1 MLASMSTTEELV
13 GKIIHEQETIIG
25 PVAWME
31 ARKVRG
37 LRIEDHS
44 VSVEG
49 NSLEVLEGLVK
60 QYERLFGRASREV
73 CRDAVR
79 PLIAQV
85 PESEVPAVL
94 R

>member
-1 MLASMSTTEELV
+1 MGTSDRIAQQ
-13 GKIIHEQETIIG
+13 IIHEQETIIG

-37 LRIEDHS
+37 LR
-44 VSVEG
+44 VEG
-49 NSLEVLEGLVK
+49 HDVHVDGVPRDVLDGLVK

-79 PLIAQV
+79 PLISQV
-85 PESEVPAVL
+85 SQEDVPAVL

>member
-1 MLASMSTTEELV
+1 MPGVEHIAV
-13 GKIIHEQETIIG
+13 RIISEQESIIG
-25 PVAWME
+25 PVAWSE

-37 LRIEDHS
+37 LRVDQATHG
-44 VSVEG
+44 VQVEG
-49 NSLEVLEGLVK
+49 NSRETLEALVA

-79 PLIAQV
+79 PLISQV
-85 PESEVPAVL
+85 PQEEVPAVL

>member
-1 MLASMSTTEELV
+1 MTSSDTLV
-13 GKIIHEQETIIG
+13 SQIIREQETIIG
-25 PVAWME
+25 PVAWSE

-37 LRIEDHS
+37 LRVDVQRHEVHL
-44 VSVEG
+44 EG
-49 NSLEVLEGLVK
+49 NARQALEGLVS

-79 PLIAQV
+79 PLISQV
-85 PESEVPAVL
+85 PANEVPEVL

>member
-1 MLASMSTTEELV
+1 MIRANVLISR
-13 GKIIHEQETIIG
+13 IIEEQETIIG

-31 ARKVRG
+31 ARKVQG
-37 LRIEDHS
+37 LRVDGHEVH
-44 VSVEG
+44 VEG
-49 NSLEVLEGLVK
+49 VPRDVLDGLVK

-79 PLIAQV
+79 SLIAQV
-85 PESEVPAVL
+85 PQEDVPAVL